1 MTRPASKQLPV
12 DPVIGRR
19 VRVLRGEHAG
29 KTGRAT
35 KSFRGRVATP
45 DRIMVEL
52 DGFMP
57 GWGIKSLPA
66 EDIEVVE

>member
-1 MTRPASKQLPV
+1 MSRAVVKPVPV
-12 DPVIGRR
+12 DPIIGRR

-57 GWGIKSLPA
+57 GWGINSLPA
-66 EDIEVVE
+66 EDIEVLP